1 MSLFISFLVL
11 LAALALQ
18 ALFEGY
24 EIGFIS
30 SNPISV
36 RRLAEQ
42 ERSERAARLL
52 QWIETPDRLIATIL
66 VGANLMVV
74 ICTVVVSRMV
84 ETLVPVHLSE
94 IVNNLISTLF
104 LAPIMLIFVGIIPKS
119 VFRTMPT
126 RLSLAFLPA
135 IQFFYRILA
144 PVAIPF
150 TWLVRGS
157 LYLIGAEQRPIRPL
171 VSSLEE
177 VRDLVDESVGQ
188 GAIEPEEQ
196 EMIHSVIDLQDMTV
210 KEIMVPRI
218 AIQALPDTATRTELA
233 KLFVETGRTRV
244 AIYRETIDQI
254 IGVVSAYALLRDE
267 DPACEDIA
275 RFVKQVRH
283 IPDTM
288 KVGDLLR
295 EFKQHKQHMAIVTD
309 EYGGTLEN
317 RMRYPLEVFHAVRAV
332 WPAEKPIS
340 MRISAHD
347 WLPDEGV
354 DPAEAVEIARMLKA
368 AGVDI
373 CDVSAGQTS
382 IRARPVYGRMFQTP
396 FSDRIRNEV
405 GMPTMA
411 VGNIFEADHAN
422 SILMAGR
429 ADLVCLARPHLAD
442 PCWTLHQAVKLN
454 DRHVKWPDPYL
465 PGRDQ
470 AYRLAERQEQMTGKV

>member
-104 LAPIMLIFVGIIPKS
+104 FAPIMLIFVGIIPKS

-309 EYGGTLEN
+309 EYGGTDGLVTIEDIVEEILGEIQDEYDN
-317 RMRYPLEVFHAVRAV
+317 EESQIHKLGPNAYVVDARMPLEEAAKAIGIPIEDDEVETIGGWLMHIAGCI
-332 WPAEKPIS
+332 PAQGQVIEHERLRMTVLAGGAS
-340 MRISAHD
+340 HVSRIRMEL
-347 WLPDEGV
+347 LPDSKPKTE
-354 DPAEAVEIARMLKA
+354 
-368 AGVDI
+368 
-373 CDVSAGQTS
+373 T
-382 IRARPVYGRMFQTP
+382 
-396 FSDRIRNEV
+396 
-405 GMPTMA
+405 
-411 VGNIFEADHAN
+411 
-422 SILMAGR
+422 
-429 ADLVCLARPHLAD
+429 
-442 PCWTLHQAVKLN
+442 
-454 DRHVKWPDPYL
+454 
-465 PGRDQ
+465 
-470 AYRLAERQEQMTGKV
+470 

>member
-1 MSLFISFLVL
+1 
-11 LAALALQ
+11 
-18 ALFEGY
+18 
-24 EIGFIS
+24 
-30 SNPISV
+30 
-36 RRLAEQ
+36 
-42 ERSERAARLL
+42 
-52 QWIETPDRLIATIL
+52 
-66 VGANLMVV
+66 
-74 ICTVVVSRMV
+74 
-84 ETLVPVHLSE
+84 
-94 IVNNLISTLF
+94 
-104 LAPIMLIFVGIIPKS
+104 
-119 VFRTMPT
+119 MPT

-309 EYGGTLEN
+309 EYGGTDGLVTIEDIVEEILGEIQDEYDN
-317 RMRYPLEVFHAVRAV
+317 EESQIHKLGPNAYVVDARMPLEEAAKAIGIPIEDDEVETIGGWLMHIAGCI
-332 WPAEKPIS
+332 PAQGQVIEHERLRMTVLAGGAS
-340 MRISAHD
+340 HVSRIRMEL
-347 WLPDEGV
+347 LPDSKPKTE
-354 DPAEAVEIARMLKA
+354 
-368 AGVDI
+368 
-373 CDVSAGQTS
+373 T
-382 IRARPVYGRMFQTP
+382 
-396 FSDRIRNEV
+396 
-405 GMPTMA
+405 
-411 VGNIFEADHAN
+411 
-422 SILMAGR
+422 
-429 ADLVCLARPHLAD
+429 
-442 PCWTLHQAVKLN
+442 
-454 DRHVKWPDPYL
+454 
-465 PGRDQ
+465 
-470 AYRLAERQEQMTGKV
+470 

>member
-309 EYGGTLEN
+309 EYGGTDGLVTIEDIVEEILGEIQDEYDN
-317 RMRYPLEVFHAVRAV
+317 EESQIHKLGPNAYVVDARMPLEEAAKAIGIPIEDDEVETIGGWLMHIAGCI
-332 WPAEKPIS
+332 PAQGQVIEHERLRMTVLAGGAS
-340 MRISAHD
+340 HVSRIRMEL
-347 WLPDEGV
+347 LPDSKPKTE
-354 DPAEAVEIARMLKA
+354 
-368 AGVDI
+368 
-373 CDVSAGQTS
+373 T
-382 IRARPVYGRMFQTP
+382 
-396 FSDRIRNEV
+396 
-405 GMPTMA
+405 
-411 VGNIFEADHAN
+411 
-422 SILMAGR
+422 
-429 ADLVCLARPHLAD
+429 
-442 PCWTLHQAVKLN
+442 
-454 DRHVKWPDPYL
+454 
-465 PGRDQ
+465 
-470 AYRLAERQEQMTGKV
+470 